1 MNKCADTIADSSGL
15 ESKLLVTLF
24 KTLILPPAMQILMLI
39 FAWACW
45 YRCKWLAKLSLIFA
59 VSSLLLLSMPIVSES
74 LFVWL
79 ERPYVRQASL
89 TQQSRA
95 SAVVVLG
102 AGRMRLAPEFNG
114 RDQLSHQALW
124 RVRYGAHLAR
134 KWEEISGKQ
143 LAVIVSGGVVKPYE
157 LISEAQM
164 AAELL
169 RQEFAI
175 DYVIEEPASRDTWQN
190 ARNTAEVL
198 ARNSYSTVLLVTHA
212 YHMRRA
218 QYAFEQAGV
227 DVIPM
232 ATGFFSSR
240 LQSKSGSWY
249 GWWDRWLP
257 QARYL
262 SQSYTALH
270 EYLGLAYYWL
280 R

>member
-1 MNKCADTIADSSGL
+1 
-15 ESKLLVTLF
+15 
-24 KTLILPPAMQILMLI
+24 MLI

-45 YRCKWLAKLSLIFA
+45 YRCKWLAKLSLGFA
-59 VSSLLLLSMPIVSES
+59 VSSLLLLSTPIVSES

-79 ERPYVRQASL
+79 ERPYIKQVPL
-89 TQQSRA
+89 DQQYRA
-95 SAVVVLG
+95 GVVVVLG
-102 AGRMRLAPEFNG
+102 AGRIRLAPEFNG
-114 RDQLSHQALW
+114 RDQISHQALW
-124 RVRYGAHLAR
+124 RVRYGAYLAR
-134 KWEEISGKQ
+134 KREAISGKQ
-143 LAVIVSGGVVKPYE
+143 LPIIVSGGVVKPYE
-157 LISEAQM
+157 FVSEAQM
-164 AAELL
+164 AAEVL

-190 ARNTAEVL
+190 AHNTAELLVK
-198 ARNSYSTVLLVTHA
+198 NNFSKVLLVTHA

-240 LQSKSGSWY
+240 LQSKNAPWY
-249 GWWDRWLP
+249 GGWDRWLP
-257 QARYL
+257 QARYF
-262 SQSYTALH
+262 SQSYIALH